1 MPAVIFKTLSSRKRG
16 GMTIAEA
23 IRRLTLGEMFQG
35 AAELVALL
43 SLFVAIIIWLMVRFQ
58 PHPDVHIGVALY
70 SYERGFTVEGTTKT
84 TLSQMQDLVSN
95 CTLWHFPPTLQNN
108 NRAKTT
114 DLHSWVLSK
123 IRLDNLSDQNLT
135 NLRMGVVSRLHNTS
149 TELTATPNVEAIGRL
164 ESTSQDGLHKY
175 VISIAG
181 LAPQSS
187 MILSLQTPM
196 NDNLRRVLSQEH
208 ITVRLPAVF
217 LSADQ
222 AWNFHPTVTPINAS
236 TMLKAEAEIRTGQRG
251 VAVTEQIEK
260 MILESSD
267 RELSADDLSNRLLPS
282 APHCQEGTGDR
293 LVEFVDTNE

>member
-1 MPAVIFKTLSSRKRG
+1 MPAVLLKTLSSRKRG
-16 GMTIAEA
+16 GISVREA
-23 IRRLTLGEMFQG
+23 IRRLSLGEMFQG
-35 AAELVALL
+35 AAELVAIL
-43 SLFVAIIIWLMVRFQ
+43 SLFVAIIIWLIIRFQ

-70 SYERGFTVEGTTKT
+70 AYERGFTVEGTTKT

-95 CTLWHFPPTLQNN
+95 CTLWRFPPTLQN

-123 IRLDNLSDQNLT
+123 IRLDNPSDQSLT

-149 TELTATPNVEAIGRL
+149 TELTAAPNVDATGRL

-181 LAPQSS
+181 LAPHSS
-187 MILSLQTPM
+187 VILSLQTPM

-208 ITVRLPAVF
+208 ITVRIPAVF

-222 AWNFHPTVTPINAS
+222 IWNFHPTVTAINAS
-236 TMLKAEAEIRTGQRG
+236 TMLKAEAEMRTGERG
-251 VAVTEQIEK
+251 AAVTEKVEK
-260 MILESSD
+260 KVLEPSD
-267 RELSADDLSNRLLPS
+267 RELLAEDLSNRLLPA

-293 LVEFVDTNE
+293 LVEFVGENE

>member
-1 MPAVIFKTLSSRKRG
+1 MPAVLLKTLSSRKRG
-16 GMTIAEA
+16 GLSVREA

-70 SYERGFTVEGTTKT
+70 SYERGFTVEETTKT

-95 CTLWHFPPTLQNN
+95 CTLWRFPPTLQDH
-108 NRAKTT
+108 RAKTT

-123 IRLDNLSDQNLT
+123 IRLDNPSDQSLS
-135 NLRMGVVSRLHNTS
+135 NLRMGVVSRLHNAS
-149 TELTATPNVEAIGRL
+149 TALTATPHVDATGRL
-164 ESTSQDGLHKY
+164 ESTSQEGLHKY

-181 LAPQSS
+181 LAPHSS
-187 MILSLQTPM
+187 VILSLQTPM

-251 VAVTEQIEK
+251 AAVTEKVEK
-260 MILESSD
+260 MVLESSD
-267 RELSADDLSNRLLPS
+267 RDLSAEDLSNRLLPS
-282 APHCQEGTGDR
+282 APHCQEGTGGR
-293 LVEFVDTNE
+293 LVEFVGTNE

>member
-1 MPAVIFKTLSSRKRG
+1 MATVIFKTLSSRKRG
-16 GMTIAEA
+16 GLSVGEA

-58 PHPDVHIGVALY
+58 PHPDVQIGVALY

-95 CTLWHFPPTLQNN
+95 CTLWRFPPTLQNN
-108 NRAKTT
+108 GAKTT

-123 IRLDNLSDQNLT
+123 IRLDNPSDEGLT

-149 TELTATPNVEAIGRL
+149 TELTTTPTVDAMGRL

-175 VISIAG
+175 VISIAA
-181 LAPQSS
+181 LAPHSS
-187 MILSLQTPM
+187 VILSLQTPM

-236 TMLKAEAEIRTGQRG
+236 TMLTAEAEIRTGQRG
-251 VAVTEQIEK
+251 AAVTEKVEK
-260 MILESSD
+260 MSLESTD
-267 RELSADDLSNRLLPS
+267 RDLSAEDLSNRLLPS
-282 APHCQEGTGDR
+282 APHCQEEIGGR
-293 LVEFVDTNE
+293 LVEFVGTNE

>member
-1 MPAVIFKTLSSRKRG
+1 MSVG
-16 GMTIAEA
+16 EA

-43 SLFVAIIIWLMVRFQ
+43 SLFVAIIIWLMIRFQ

-95 CTLWHFPPTLQNN
+95 CTLWQFPPTRQQN
-108 NRAKTT
+108 RIKTT

-123 IRLDNLSDQNLT
+123 IRLDNVSGQSLT
-135 NLRMGVVSRLHNTS
+135 NLRMGVVSRLHNAS
-149 TELTATPNVEAIGRL
+149 TELIATPKVEATGRL
-164 ESTSQDGLHKY
+164 ESTSQDGTHKY
-175 VISIAG
+175 VISIGG
-181 LAPQSS
+181 LARHSS
-187 MILSLQTPM
+187 VILSLQTPM

-222 AWNFHPTVTPINAS
+222 AWNFHPTVIPVNAS
-236 TMLKAEAEIRTGQRG
+236 GMLKAEAEIRTGQG
-251 VAVTEQIEK
+251 GAAVTEKVEK
-260 MILESSD
+260 MILEPSD
-267 RELSADDLSNRLLPS
+267 RDLLAEDLSNRLLPA
-282 APHCQEGTGDR
+282 APHCQKGTGGP
-293 LVEFVDTNE
+293 LVEFVGANE